1 MKGRRSEC
9 VCWCAAA
16 SGERACIKRDV
27 ELWRR
32 AAEVVEEKIQT
43 GKGIFSL
50 AYAVTSKDA
59 PAESYEIVATE
70 TYLHSL
76 HFSPAIASI

>member
-1 MKGRRSEC
+1 M
-9 VCWCAAA
+9 
-16 SGERACIKRDV
+16 CIKRDV